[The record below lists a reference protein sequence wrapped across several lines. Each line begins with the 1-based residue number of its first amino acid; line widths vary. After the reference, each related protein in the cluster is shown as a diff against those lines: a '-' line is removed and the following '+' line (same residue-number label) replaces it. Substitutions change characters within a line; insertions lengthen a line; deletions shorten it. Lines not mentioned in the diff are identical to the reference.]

1 MSPVR
6 PIGDADRGWLAALI
20 RERWAGDIVVV
31 HGATYRPATLAGF
44 VATAD
49 GAPVGALTYVVDGEA
64 CEIVTI
70 DALHGREGIG
80 SALLAAA
87 EREARDAGCA
97 RLWLI
102 TTHGNEDALA
112 FYRARGF
119 TVTAIHRGAVDAA
132 RVLKPSIPLTDPRG
146 VPIRDE
152 IELARDLR

>member
-1 MSPVR
+1 M
-6 PIGDADRGWLAALI
+6 
-20 RERWAGDIVVV
+20 
-31 HGATYRPATLAGF
+31 
-44 VATAD
+44 
-49 GAPVGALTYVVDGEA
+49 
-64 CEIVTI
+64 
-70 DALHGREGIG
+70 
-80 SALLAAA
+80 AAA
-87 EREARDAGCA
+87 ELAARDAGCA

-102 TTHGNEDALA
+102 TTNDNEDALA